1 MKFAG
6 LDMRRQR
13 QQPDQLG
20 RMLAAHLPGVAN
32 CSGQSDRGVAKHRS
46 ASEST
51 QADAE
56 SQQAHLRG
64 SGPCCSDA
72 LLGDDPRRC
81 KRLGGL
87 PQSALEASSPRLAG
101 SGGQSL
107 RRENPDAAPGRGHR
121 EELGLHRAS
130 LGREVGKRCRGD
142 SARGNLARPEGCCE
156 DLGFGV
162 LLGWN
167 SADRMGRQPRGFATR
182 PPMLGGCFGCL
193 GAFSIRY
200 R

>member
-1 MKFAG
+1 MLPTCLEWLIAAG
-6 LDMRRQR
+6 NQIAELPNIDRLQKVRK
-13 QQPDQLG
+13 L
-20 RMLAAHLPGVAN
+20 MLSHNRLTCEALAPVAQMPSLEMIRAAAN
-32 CSGQSDRGVAKHRS
+32 
-46 ASEST
+46 
-51 QADAE
+51 
-56 SQQAHLRG
+56 
-64 SGPCCSDA
+64 
-72 LLGDDPRRC
+72 
-81 KRLGGL
+81 
-87 PQSALEASSPRLAG
+87 ALEAFPKALLKHPRLAWLAL
-101 SGGQSL
+101 GG
-107 RRENPDAAPGRGHR
+107 NPFAEKTLTRHLAEGT